1 MMAEMDAGVASAS
14 RQRPTASLGCPTFA
28 GMHRVAFMTAR
39 LRRLCGAG
47 LMLFLLHG
55 LALASLGLAVSY
67 FHHRTQLLLEP
78 FPIPLLPA
86 CGGHD
91 PVARLHAAD
100 LLLARAGALDDWQP
114 VCWVVV
120 SALLSSLLGALAV
133 SVNLLRRTWG
143 GRRQGAWGLF
153 GLHLLVLGLAMQLL
167 RLYEQVWRGMVT
179 GLPAACMVGP
189 TALED
194 DATSGAHRTVP
205 QMLAGAGLPVPQLPD
220 ALAMVVS
227 ALLLAATVVGIWLWW
242 TLPLSAV
249 E

>member
-1 MMAEMDAGVASAS
+1 MMTEMNAGVASAT
-14 RQRPTASLGCPTFA
+14 RQHCAAPLGCPTFA
-28 GMHRVAFMTAR
+28 GMLRVAFMTAR

-55 LALASLGLAVSY
+55 LALASLGLAVSH

-78 FPIPLLPA
+78 FAMPLLPA
-86 CGGHD
+86 CSGND
-91 PVARLHAAD
+91 PVARLHMAD

-120 SALLSSLLGALAV
+120 SALLSALLGALAV
-133 SVNLLRRTWG
+133 SVNLLRRTRG
-143 GRRQGAWGLF
+143 GRRHGIWGLF
-153 GLHLLVLGLAMQLL
+153 GLHLLVLALAMQLL
-167 RLYEQVWRGMVT
+167 RLYEQVWTGMVT
-179 GLPAACMVGP
+179 GLPAACMAGP
-189 TALED
+189 TGLEE
-194 DATSGAHRTVP
+194 DATGGAHRTVP

-220 ALAMVVS
+220 ALAMVTG
-227 ALLLAATVVGIWLWW
+227 ALLLAAMAVGMWLWR